1 VFAFIALAASAWVGL
16 LIIAPALPPFLAAV
30 VYAVGAHICHQ
41 RPERSFHVNLA
52 QLPVCARCTGIYV
65 GAAIGAWLAIGSGV
79 RRRVAGRSL
88 RARLV
93 CAAAPTAVTLV
104 AEWSGA
110 WAGSNSVRAAAGL
123 PLGGVVAL
131 VVAQAFAT
139 LHYDGCAPRRPIASS
154 RPPTRT

>member
-1 VFAFIALAASAWVGL
+1 MFASLALAASAWVAL
-16 LIIAPALPPFLAAV
+16 LVMAPALPPFLAAV
-30 VYAVGAHICHQ
+30 VYAVGSHICHQ

-79 RRRVAGRSL
+79 HRRVAGHSL
-88 RARLV
+88 RALLV
-93 CAAAPTAVTLV
+93 CAAVPTAVTLV

-110 WAGSNSVRAAAGL
+110 WAGSNPVRAAAGM
-123 PLGGVVAL
+123 PLGGAVAL
-131 VVAQAFAT
+131 VVAQAVAT